1 MHVTLNE
8 AVMVNVKYWLD
19 RRKVMADG
27 RYPLKVMLSQSSQT
41 RVLKAGLSVDEKK
54 WDGNQQRVLGRDAA
68 PLNRKLAS
76 LMKRI
81 EAEVEECP
89 TLESAANVVKSIIS
103 DRDKGKSRTLL
114 SLWDEVIESKEKKS
128 TRDAYIT
135 ARNIIMRL
143 VDIESLDV
151 ADVTTQW
158 IERLSE
164 KIVQH
169 GQCNNSRIIYLSRL
183 RAVLSMAR
191 RKGLIVTSPFV
202 DIKTRR
208 DETRHRFVDIETL
221 RKIRD
226 AKGNRRL
233 MYYRDIFM
241 LSFYLIGMNSIDM
254 FNAKDIV
261 GGRLQYKRSK
271 TGRLYDIK
279 VEPEARELIKKHE
292 GKGCLLDLSAKHS
305 NVKSFTSVSKDVLKF
320 LAPDLSMYWA
330 RHTWATTAA
339 ELNVPM
345 EVISAALGHS
355 CGLRVTNVYVAVKL
369 SKVDAANRLVLDYL
383 RSSFTDA
390 ESFLRDRG
398 RKDF

>member
-1 MHVTLNE
+1 
-8 AVMVNVKYWLD
+8 MVNVKYWLD
-19 RRKVMADG
+19 KRKVMADG

-41 RVLKAGLSVDEKK
+41 RVLKAGLSIEEKK
-54 WDGNQQRVLGRDAA
+54 WDGSQQKVLGRDAA

-89 TLESAANVVKSIIS
+89 TLESAANVVKSIVS
-103 DRDKGKSRTLL
+103 DRGEGKPRSLS
-114 SLWDEVIESKEKKS
+114 SLWDEVIESKGNES
-128 TRDAYIT
+128 TRGAYIS
-135 ARNIIMRL
+135 ARNMIMRL

-164 KIVQH
+164 KIMLH
-169 GQCNNSRIIYLSRL
+169 GQCNNSRIVYLSRL
-183 RAVLSMAR
+183 RAVLSVAR

-202 DIKTRR
+202 DIRMKR

-221 RKIRD
+221 RRIRD
-226 AKGNRRL
+226 AKGNSRL
-233 MYYRDIFM
+233 LYYRDMFM
-241 LSFYLIGMNSIDM
+241 LSFYLVGMNSIDM
-254 FNAKDIV
+254 FNAKGIV
-261 GGRLQYKRSK
+261 GGRLQYKRAK
-271 TGRLYDIK
+271 TGKLYDIK

-292 GKGCLLDLSAKHS
+292 GKGCLINLSAKHC
-305 NVKSFTSVSKDVLKF
+305 NVKSFTTVSKDVLKNF
-320 LAPDLSMYWA
+320 APDLSMYWA

-383 RSSFTDA
+383 RSGFTDA